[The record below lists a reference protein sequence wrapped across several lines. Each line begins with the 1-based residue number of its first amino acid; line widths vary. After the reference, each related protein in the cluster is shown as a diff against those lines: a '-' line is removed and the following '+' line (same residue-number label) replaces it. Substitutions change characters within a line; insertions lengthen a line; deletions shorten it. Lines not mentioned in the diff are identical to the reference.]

1 MFRKSKEKTDVQKAK
16 DAREQKRLALFLHPK
31 PPTPPL
37 AKRPPRTSAS
47 GNQALNKEGEALRSK
62 NYESSSESDSTT
74 DSSSSGSDTSSSS
87 SDENGEAPTPE
98 TPRTLTLPSALATPQ
113 QQQRLSQDVQQTM
126 SAPQLPGPRP
136 PASREIVYLL
146 GQPGPSKESEKK
158 KKGKSKKGSRR
169 SKKKPCLVH
178 GDPNQASKP
187 PCKVHSRPEATTTTQ
202 PESQCDVA
210 APFLWFCSL
219 IKDIKDKYFQ

>member
-87 SDENGEAPTPE
+87 SSDENGSDARDAKDINAPV
-98 TPRTLTLPSALATPQ
+98 SA
-113 QQQRLSQDVQQTM
+113 
-126 SAPQLPGPRP
+126 GYP
-136 PASREIVYLL
+136 PAAAATVPGCPTDNVCPAAAWSQAT
-146 GQPGPSKESEKK
+146 GQPGNCVSAGTTRPLKGIRKEE
-158 KKGKSKKGSRR
+158 KGKEQKRKPSVSFVEHKQKKALSGARR
-169 SKKKPCLVH
+169 SKSSV
-178 GDPNQASKP
+178 
-187 PCKVHSRPEATTTTQ
+187 
-202 PESQCDVA
+202 
-210 APFLWFCSL
+210 
-219 IKDIKDKYFQ
+219 